1 MTQYVLRRILAL
13 VPVLLLIT
21 LVVFLVMDLVP
32 GDAVDA
38 IASQA
43 ESGLSVEDKERIRQ
57 ELGLNDPLP
66 VRYARWLADVLRGDF
81 GTSIWSGQPVLSAVL
96 DRFPSTLE
104 LTVASIGVA
113 VVIGF
118 ALGTI
123 AALTRGG
130 PLDTL
135 AMGIAIVGVSIP
147 VFWLG
152 LLLLLG
158 FAVRLQ
164 WFPVIGQ
171 AGLGALVLPAFTLG
185 IKAAGVISRLVR
197 SGLIEVMSQ
206 DYIRTAHAKGLRY
219 AQVVRGHAFK
229 NALIPVVTVVGLQF
243 GSLLAGAVIVE
254 AVFAR
259 RGIGELIVSAIQA
272 RDYPVVQ
279 GAVLFTALVYVFV
292 NLAVDILYGFL
303 DPRIRYS

>member
-1 MTQYVLRRILAL
+1 MTQYVIRRVLAL

-21 LVVFLVMDLVP
+21 VVVFLVMDLVP

-43 ESGLSVEDKERIRQ
+43 ESGLSTEDKERLRQ
-57 ELGLNDPLP
+57 QLGLNDPIP
-66 VRYARWLADVLRGDF
+66 VRYARWLGDVLRGEL
-81 GTSIWSGQPVLSAVL
+81 GTSIWSGQPVLRAVL

-104 LTVASIGVA
+104 LTVAGIGLA

-118 ALGTI
+118 ALGAL

-135 AMGIAIVGVSIP
+135 AMGIAIVGVSMP

-152 LLLLLG
+152 LLLLMA
-158 FAVRLQ
+158 FAVHLQ
-164 WFPVIGQ
+164 WFPVISE
-171 AGLGALVLPAFTLG
+171 AGLTALVLPAFTLG

-197 SGLIEVMSQ
+197 SGLVEVLSQ
-206 DYIRTAHAKGLRY
+206 DYIRTAHAKGLSY
-219 AQVVRGHAFK
+219 AYVVRAHAMK
-229 NALIPVVTVVGLQF
+229 NALVPVVTVVGLQF

-259 RGIGELIVSAIQA
+259 RGIGELIVTAIQG
-272 RDYPVVQ
+272 RDYSVVQ
-279 GAVLFTALVYVFV
+279 GAVLFTAVVYVFV
-292 NLAVDILYGFL
+292 NLAVDLAYGLL